1 MFQKPAAISAAIKK
15 NTKSVF
21 SNDNTTC
28 SNNNKHFFVFFGEV
42 GTFTRVQSGSAAINA
57 AIVKI
62 SEKFLLW
69 ATNFIFIT
77 FLLNELVFLYRPIS

>member
-1 MFQKPAAISAAIKK
+1 MFSK
-15 NTKSVF
+15 
-21 SNDNTTC
+21 DNTTC

-42 GTFTRVQSGSAAINA
+42 STFARVPSGSAAINA

-69 ATNFIFIT
+69 TTNFIFII
-77 FLLNELVFLYRPIS
+77 FLLNELIFLYGPIS